1 MESEES
7 KLLEVK
13 VAERVFSIRVIL
25 ELNLGWFLGRLAGVG
40 EGLLS
45 LFFFRLG

>member
-25 ELNLGWFLGRLAGVG
+25 ELNLGWFFGRLAGVG

-45 LFFFRLG
+45 LFLLRLG